1 MFDFVTDKYINTFDF
16 KKGETVFSTWYVP
29 LIAVPLYL
37 AVLQVT
43 KWLVNERIKAGKKP
57 FDLNW
62 LVIVHNS
69 LLSVLSGILFVAL
82 ATELAVQIYRTSF
95 LSVFCDEKQNHV
107 RGRLIFYYYLN
118 YMFKFVELFDTVLLV
133 LRGKPTPFLHTYHHA
148 ATLVLCWSQLRAQ
161 SCVQWVP
168 IVINLFIHVV
178 MYCYYALHALGI
190 DVWWK
195 KYLTILQIVQ
205 FVVGLIGCLGGLLPR
220 TLFDLGVTSLPRCHG
235 EYEGAFFGI
244 GVLATYLYLFI
255 ELFKNSYSKGSK
267 GKSSKHTAKH
277 VSGSA
282 VAAENGD
289 KHAHEN

>member
-1 MFDFVTDKYINTFDF
+1 M
-16 KKGETVFSTWYVP
+16 KGETWFSTWYVP
-29 LIAVPLYL
+29 IIAVPLYL
-37 AVLQVT
+37 GFLHVCKRWIDHRL
-43 KWLVNERIKAGKKP
+43 KSGLKA

-69 LLSVLSGILFVAL
+69 MLSVLSGILFLAL
-82 ATELAVQIYRTSF
+82 ATELAIQMNRTSF
-95 LSVFCDEKQNHV
+95 LSVFCDAAQQHTK
-107 RGRLIFYYYLN
+107 GRLIFYYYIN

-133 LRGKPTPFLHTYHHA
+133 LRNKPTPFLHTYHHA

-178 MYCYYALHALGI
+178 MYMYYALHALRI

-195 KYLTILQIVQ
+195 KYLTMLQIIQ
-205 FVVGLIGCLGGLLPR
+205 FVVGLVGCFGGLLPR

-244 GVLATYLYLFI
+244 GVLATYLYLFV
-255 ELFKNSYSKGSK
+255 ELYKQSYSKGGKGKSAK
-267 GKSSKHTAKH
+267 GKSSDAAK
-277 VSGSA
+277 STQ
-282 VAAENGD
+282 NGD
-289 KHAHEN
+289 KHE